1 MTCMYVKW
9 VAFMKN
15 TKMNVILCELGS
27 IIITFSWKESE
38 GYRVKDMEI
47 AKCS

>member
-1 MTCMYVKW
+1 MSFYVNW
-9 VAFMKN
+9 VDFYR
-15 TKMNVILCELGS
+15 CLGS